1 MMKKKKAY
9 RHICFFADTI
19 KEASKLFDLKIKEDV
34 IDLARKLTSDPQKS
48 DDEILDKKMSIIMS
62 VQIDEEEWDHD
73 SEDEFFA
80 DYRKDPSNAAYSKSL
95 YGNEFIIQ
103 TLYHSSHITIGCKSR
118 SKIESIFDVFEKNID
133 PLKCTKIEPKKI
145 IKPAV
150 FIGHGRSPLWRDLKD
165 HLQDKHYYKIEAYEV
180 GARVGHAIRD
190 ILENMLVQS
199 SFAILVLTGED
210 ETSDGKFRARQNV
223 IHETGLFQ
231 GRLGFSKAIVL
242 LEEGAEVFSNIHG
255 IEQIRF
261 SKGNIKE
268 TFGEVLATIKREY
281 P

>member
-1 MMKKKKAY
+1 MMKKKKSY
-9 RHICFFADTI
+9 RYICFFADII
-19 KEASKLFDLKIKEDV
+19 KEASNLFDLKIKDDV
-34 IDLARKLTSDPQKS
+34 VDLARKLTSDPQKT
-48 DDEILDKKMSIIMS
+48 DDEILDKQMSISLS
-62 VQIDEEEWDHD
+62 VQIGEEEWDHD

-80 DYRKDPSNAAYSKSL
+80 DYRKDPSMAVYSKSL
-95 YGNEFIIQ
+95 YGNMFYIQ
-103 TLYHSSHITIGCKSR
+103 TIDHSSHIIIGCKTR

-133 PLKCTKIEPKKI
+133 PLKCIKLEPKKI
-145 IKPAV
+145 IKPTV

-165 HLQDKHYYKIEAYEV
+165 HLQDKHYFKIEAYEV
-180 GARVGHAIRD
+180 GARAGHATRD
-190 ILENMLVQS
+190 ILENMLVRS

-210 ETSDGKFRARQNV
+210 ETSDGNFHARQNV

-231 GRLGFSKAIVL
+231 GRLGFSKTIVL
-242 LEEGAEVFSNIHG
+242 LEGGAEEFSNIHG

-268 TFGEVLATIKREY
+268 TFGDVLATIKREY

>member
-34 IDLARKLTSDPQKS
+34 IDLARKLTSDPKKS
-48 DDEILDKKMSIIMS
+48 DDEILDKDMSISMR

-80 DYRKDPSNAAYSKSL
+80 DYRKDPSNSVYTKSL

-103 TLYHSSHITIGCKSR
+103 TIDHSSYITIGCKSR
-118 SKIESIFDVFEKNID
+118 SKIESIFYVFEENID
-133 PLKCTKIEPKKI
+133 PLKCTKIESKKI
-145 IKPAV
+145 TKPAV

-180 GARVGHAIRD
+180 GARAGHAVRD
-190 ILENMLVQS
+190 VLENMLVQS
-199 SFAILVLTGED
+199 SFALLVLTGED
-210 ETSDGKFRARQNV
+210 ETYDGRFHARQNV